1 MNLESTS
8 FFISN
13 LLHSA
18 ATAHI
23 LHFQV
28 TGEGSDAAH
37 RALQAYYEE
46 IPELVDSLAESIMGA
61 YGKILPPYRGTFMN
75 TNLTALDYMKA
86 VQDMVRQERKGLPQD
101 AEIQNEVDA
110 IANLVNHVV
119 YRLTFLR

>member
-1 MNLESTS
+1 MNLDSTS
-8 FFISN
+8 FFVSN

-37 RALQAYYEE
+37 RALQAYYDEV
-46 IPELVDSLAESIMGA
+46 PELVDSLTESIQGA
-61 YGKILPPYRGTFMN
+61 YQQILPPYRGTFMN
-75 TNLTALDYMKA
+75 TNLSPLDYMKA
-86 VQDMVRQERKGLPQD
+86 VQDMVRTERKGLPQD
-101 AEIQNEVDA
+101 SEIQNEIDS
-110 IANLVNHVV
+110 IATLVNHVV